1 MFNFVITF
9 SVILKSKVKCHM
21 AMSVTCDMCKYIQPV
36 IMSKSKTKRA
46 EWSVSQHVATSN
58 TKANVWLG

>member
-21 AMSVTCDMCKYIQPV
+21 AMSVTCDMYIQPV

-46 EWSVSQHVATSN
+46 EWALSQHVATSN